1 VKPHLKTPRKSGKTA
16 DVRKEEEVT
25 NYSNPL
31 SLSFPQLGS
40 ITTPELFKKR
50 RLSAAKSFEQSQSQQ
65 EKRDARN
72 KPGVH

>member
-1 VKPHLKTPRKSGKTA
+1 LQIGLNHRRY
-16 DVRKEEEVT
+16 DRKEEELT

-31 SLSFPQLGS
+31 SLSLSFPQLGS
-40 ITTPELFKKR
+40 MTTPELFKKR

-72 KPGVH
+72 KPGVR